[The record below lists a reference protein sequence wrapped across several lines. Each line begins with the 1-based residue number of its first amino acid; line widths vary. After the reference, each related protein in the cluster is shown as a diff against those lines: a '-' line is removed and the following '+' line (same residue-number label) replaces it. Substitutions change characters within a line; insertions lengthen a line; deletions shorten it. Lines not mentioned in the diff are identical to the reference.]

1 MLLCFMNSS
10 SLQLC
15 FKCRTVF
22 KTLGNMPLDFMCA
35 ALTVCSPRMLEIAI
49 RSKWMKMT
57 GTIRGAGGKPRNSLF
72 FRKRVCTLAT
82 TPFESKENYI

>member
-22 KTLGNMPLDFMCA
+22 KTLGNMPLDFLCA

-57 GTIRGAGGKPRNSLF
+57 GSIRGVARQEFVKDHVLGLISGRTQPNG
-72 FRKRVCTLAT
+72 RV
-82 TPFESKENYI
+82 